1 MKTSIKLRRAGVTCA
16 VLAGALAS
24 AAALA
29 GIRYGQPSVSI
40 NAFPEGGG
48 VVMGTLGG
56 VRNSTSNERL
66 SCTVTRTET
75 TSSTGRVS
83 RSTVVSCGARDKNNV
98 LASCTSRNE
107 ALAVPLDGASNDSL
121 IEFHYDAAAQ
131 CTNIVVYESASLER
145 KR

>member
-1 MKTSIKLRRAGVTCA
+1 MKTSMKLRRAAVTCA
-16 VLAGALAS
+16 AVAAALAS

-29 GIRYGQPSVSI
+29 GIRYGEPSVSI
-40 NAFPEGGG
+40 TAYPEGGG

-66 SCTVTRTET
+66 SCTVTRSET
-75 TSSTGRVS
+75 TNAAGRVS
-83 RSTVVSCGARDKNNV
+83 RSTVVACAARDKNNV
-98 LASCTSRNE
+98 LASCSSRNE

>member
-1 MKTSIKLRRAGVTCA
+1 MKTSIQTRRAGIACVAIAT
-16 VLAGALAS
+16 VLSS

-29 GIRYGQPSVSI
+29 GIRYGVPNVSI
-40 NAFPEGGG
+40 NVYPEGGG

-56 VRNSTSNERL
+56 VRNSTGNERL
-66 SCTVTRTET
+66 SCTVTRGEVTN
-75 TSSTGRVS
+75 SAGRVS
-83 RSTVVSCGARDKNNV
+83 RSTVVSCSARDNSNV

-121 IEFHYDAAAQ
+121 IEFHFDAAAQ
-131 CTNIVVYESASLER
+131 CTNILVYESASLER